1 MQVAIEGSSAKE
13 LRIVTEIRNPKGKK
27 VAYAESLLED
37 ATDQSDT
44 VFMRFTVRRPELWSP
59 ETPLSILPT
68 LLSMREITSQ
78 TVILHASVSVLWK

>member
-1 MQVAIEGSSAKE
+1 MQVAIEGSSDKE

-44 VFMRFTVRRPELWSP
+44 VFIEIYCTQ
-59 ETPLSILPT
+59 TGT
-68 LLSMREITSQ
+68 L
-78 TVILHASVSVLWK
+78 VA